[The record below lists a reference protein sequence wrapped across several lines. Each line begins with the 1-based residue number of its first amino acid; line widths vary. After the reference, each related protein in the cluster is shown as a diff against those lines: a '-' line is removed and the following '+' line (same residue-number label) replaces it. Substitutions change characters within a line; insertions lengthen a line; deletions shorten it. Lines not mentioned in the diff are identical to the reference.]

1 MNATFFAPPLEL
13 DVQPDRTRAE
23 TDANASATPA
33 VRVSFMVLSSLSS
46 GYQDIVTATYN
57 TRTATVPPHSPGC
70 RQLRR
75 DPLLTTTTLVE
86 QQCRVPLEVAV
97 LATRRRLAS

>member
-75 DPLLTTTTLVE
+75 DPLVG
-86 QQCRVPLEVAV
+86 CRWSDAALMVVDVHADDRI
-97 LATRRRLAS
+97 AAA